1 MSNEPGLT
9 RSTKPVMTKAQA
21 MAAAEKLKKERKKS
35 SHTFDTEI
43 TKNEW
48 EVARFKMAAEQIQV
62 KSRCLVSF

>member
-43 TKNEW
+43 TKNE
-48 EVARFKMAAEQIQV
+48 
-62 KSRCLVSF
+62 